1 MGMSSRIASY
11 PLRQWMWRAF
21 VQSSLIPLVLV
32 ECVLIA
38 VYLLSN
44 SAIREA
50 QVGYLRESAL
60 SQLSTSVDRERQ
72 VIESRL
78 KGVQVQVELLRDA
91 AGEALRDNDFK
102 VDEVELKRYRTSP
115 EGIYYSEERQG
126 RAASFYSNLTPLQQ
140 QDHSKVLRL
149 AQIDPLLRSIHA
161 ANSTV
166 AAAYFNTWDSY
177 NRIYPAIDTLAL
189 YPRDFDITK
198 FNFYYKADAAHNPER
213 KTVWTDIYLD
223 PAGQGWVMSAIA
235 PVYRDGFLEGVV
247 GLDVTVGELIE
258 EVSNLIVPWNGYSVL
273 IGPENTIMAMPKA
286 GEQDFG
292 LDALTEASYDGAVKA
307 EVLKPKRFSLAG
319 RTDMQPLLDAI
330 TQGDSAV
337 IETNLNGRKQLVA
350 WSEVEQTGWKLLL
363 VVDEVNIFRETNRIS
378 SHYLS
383 IGYLMIV
390 GLLLFYLLFFGWM
403 WLRSKRMSALLSD
416 PIDAIVGMLRQLG
429 GGQYRLQAVRSEIS
443 ELESISTAVLQ
454 TAEQLHASEVERHEA
469 QGILQLVLDS
479 TTEGFWEVDQDLL
492 IINISERFRERFGLP
507 ECAVTLNDFNQR
519 LHPNDLQRLRHLRE
533 QFSHS
538 DQEHFEAE
546 YRFADAQG
554 NYVWLLSRGKVLER
568 DEQGHPLRVAG
579 TYVDVTRLKLAQ
591 EELRSATLEAQSA
604 SQAKSRFLSSMS
616 HELRTPLNA
625 IQGFA
630 QLIELDSQDN
640 PGRQQEADYAH
651 EIVNASRH
659 LTSLVDDIL
668 DLSSIESRTQQLQ
681 MEPVDVAGLLHG
693 CAELVLPEARRREL
707 DIHVEIDKDVS
718 LFVYADARRVRQ
730 VILNF
735 LSNAIKYNSPQGGIK
750 LGYEV
755 RSDSVRLWVCDTGD
769 GLSEEQVRQLFEPF
783 QRLGRESSN
792 IPGTGIGLVLCRE
805 LAHLMRGEIGVQSEE
820 SKGSCFWIDLQS
832 AGQPTEPHEEVSLA
846 PKPPLVVCIDN
857 SLVAEQLANEVLH
870 GLAHVRGVDNAQQVL
885 AMLDQEVPVLL
896 LLDLDLPTPTEGLE
910 VLRALSGNLMLAGLP
925 IIVMSGQADEQL
937 FARARS
943 LGASACLSKP
953 IELKALRRV
962 LLSSLH
968 VTNQAARL

>member
-1 MGMSSRIASY
+1 MSSRIASY
-11 PLRQWMWRAF
+11 PLRRWIWRAF

-38 VYLLSN
+38 VFIFSN

-50 QVGYLRESAL
+50 QVGYLRDSAL

-78 KGVQVQVELLRDA
+78 QGVQVQVELLRDA
-91 AGEALRDNDFK
+91 ASEALQDKDF
-102 VDEVELKRYRTSP
+102 VADEVERKRYKTNP
-115 EGIYYSEERQG
+115 DGIYYSEPKPG
-126 RAASFYSNLTPLQQ
+126 RAASFYSNLTAPEK
-140 QDHSKVLRL
+140 QDHNKVLRL

-161 ANSTV
+161 ANPTV
-166 AAAYFNTWDSY
+166 AAAYFNSWDDY
-177 NRIYPAIDTLAL
+177 NRIYPAINTVAQ
-189 YPRDFDITK
+189 YPRDFDITQ

-213 KTVWTDIYLD
+213 KTVWTDVYLD

-235 PVYRDGFLEGVV
+235 PVYQGDFLQGVV
-247 GLDVTVGELIE
+247 GLDVTVSELIE
-258 EVSNLIVPWNGYSVL
+258 EISDLIVPWDGYSVL
-273 IGPENTIMAMPKA
+273 LGPENTIMVLPKA
-286 GEQDFG
+286 GERDFG
-292 LDALTEASYDGAVKA
+292 LEELTEASYDGAVSA
-307 EVLKPKRFSLAG
+307 EILKPKRFSLAG
-319 RTDMQPLLDAI
+319 REDMQQLLAAI
-330 TQGDSAV
+330 AQGDGAV
-337 IETNLNGRKQLVA
+337 TETNLNGRKQLVA

-363 VVDEVNIFRETNRIS
+363 VVDEVNIFHEANRIA

-403 WLRSKRMSALLSD
+403 WLRSKRLSAQLIN
-416 PIDAIVGMLRQLG
+416 PIDGIVAMLRQLG
-429 GGQYRLQAVRSEIS
+429 RGHYDVQAVRSEII

-454 TAEQLHASEVERHEA
+454 TAEQLQASEVKRQDA
-469 QGILQLVLDS
+469 QGILQLVLES
-479 TTEGFWEVDQDLL
+479 TTESLWEVDRGSLT
-492 IINISERFRERFGLP
+492 ISVSERFRKRFGLP
-507 ECAVTLNDFNQR
+507 DDMVTFSDFNQR
-519 LHPNDLQRLRHLRE
+519 MHPNDLERIRHLRE

-554 NYVWLLSRGKVLER
+554 NYAWLLSRGKVLAR
-568 DEQGHPLRVAG
+568 NDQGHVTRIAG
-579 TYVDVTRLKLAQ
+579 THVDITGLKLAQ

-630 QLIELDSQDN
+630 QLIELETQDQTA
-640 PGRQQEADYAH
+640 RQQEADYAQ

-668 DLSSIESRTQQLQ
+668 DLSSIESRTQHLH
-681 MEPVDVAGLLHG
+681 MEPVELSSLLYG
-693 CAELVLPEARRREL
+693 CAELLQPEAQRRQL
-707 DIHVEIDKDVS
+707 NIVVEMDKDIA

-730 VILNF
+730 VLLNF
-735 LSNAIKYNSPQGGIK
+735 LSNAIKYNSPQGTIS

-755 RSDSVRLWVCDTGD
+755 RTDSVRLQVCDTGD
-769 GLSEEQVRQLFEPF
+769 GLSDEQVRQLFEPF

-805 LAHLMRGEIGVQSEE
+805 LANLMGGEIGVKSEE
-820 SKGSCFWIDLQS
+820 GKGSCFWIDLQS
-832 AGQPTEPHEEVSLA
+832 AGQPTDTQDERTLTPHTLTVLC
-846 PKPPLVVCIDN
+846 VDN
-857 SLVAEQLANEVLH
+857 SLSSVPMANEALQ
-870 GLAHVRGVDNAQQVL
+870 GLVIVRGVSNAAQAL
-885 AMLDQEVPVLL
+885 AALDEELPDLL
-896 LLDLDLPTPTEGLE
+896 LIDLDLPTATEGLQ
-910 VLRALSGNLMLAGLP
+910 LLHQIQSNAAFTGLP
-925 IIVMSGQADEQL
+925 IVVMSAQVDEQV
-937 FARARS
+937 FADARG
-943 LGASACLSKP
+943 LGASACVGKP
-953 IELKALRRV
+953 VDLKTLRRV

-968 VTNQAARL
+968 VVNQAARL